1 MLHELINAL
10 EETLFMV
17 FASGLIS
24 WVIGLPLGLLLY
36 ASGPQKL
43 LENYFVHVLL
53 KLFIGTTRSIPYVAL
68 SVALIP
74 FTQFMTGF
82 ESSTLAA
89 IIPLS
94 IIGIL
99 HFSHYCNRAFS
110 QIPGGV
116 IEGTQVMGA
125 SGIQLIVKVLIPEA
139 MPQCIQAFGVTLVHL
154 IGYSTIAGVLGGG
167 GLGHLLTYKGYGH
180 LHIETIL
187 SVMGLLVLLVQVVQR
202 LTQYIANTSNDVY
215 SSY

>member
-17 FASGLIS
+17 FSAGLIS
-24 WVIGLPLGLLLY
+24 WIIGLPLGLLLY
-36 ASGPQKL
+36 GSGPQKL
-43 LENYFVHVLL
+43 LENYFLHVLL

-68 SVALIP
+68 SIALIP
-74 FTQFMTGF
+74 FTQLITGF
-82 ESSTLAA
+82 NSGSLAA

-94 IIGIL
+94 LIGIL
-99 HFSHYCNRAFS
+99 HFSHYCNRAFA
-110 QIPGGV
+110 QIPTGL

-125 SGIQLIVKVLIPEA
+125 SRSQIIFKVLIPEA
-139 MPQCIQAFGVTLVHL
+139 MPHCIQAFGVTLVHL

-202 LTQYIANTSNDVY
+202 LTQYIANTSNDSY